1 MQQDNGFGDIL
12 ALVKDLRQRC
22 EFDRAL
28 TLDTLRPYLREELA
42 EFEEAQDHADEAK
55 VAAEL
60 GDILLHCAFQLVLAE
75 ERGAFDLMQVS
86 NRLVAKM
93 KARHPHLYAGGAKP
107 DWERQKAE
115 ERAREAKAR
124 GERASVLGH
133 LPPALPELERAWRY
147 QERAASVGFD
157 WPDVAGPLDK
167 LEEEVK
173 ETRVHPR
180 EEIGDVLF
188 AAVNVARKAGVH
200 PTIALKAATEKFV
213 RRFKEVERLAEQRGL
228 EMTTAGLEQLDRLW
242 DETKAREQPIRP

>member
-42 EFEEAQDHADEAK
+42 EFEEAQDMGDETK
-55 VAAEL
+55 IAAEL
-60 GDILLHCAFQLVLAE
+60 GDILLHCAFQLVLAQ
-75 ERGAFDLMQVS
+75 ERGAFDLAQVS

-93 KARHPHLYAGGAKP
+93 KSRHPHLYAGGEKP

-115 ERAREAKAR
+115 ERAREAAKR

-157 WPDVAGPLDK
+157 WPDVTGPLDK
-167 LEEEVK
+167 LAEEVA
-173 ETRVHPR
+173 EAREQPR
-180 EEIGDVLF
+180 EEIGDVFF
-188 AAVNVARKAGVH
+188 AAVNVARKAGIH
-200 PTIALKAATEKFV
+200 PTIALKAATDKFV
-213 RRFKEVERLAEQRGL
+213 RRFQAVEALAGQRGVELGRTPL
-228 EMTTAGLEQLDRLW
+228 EALDKLW
-242 DETKAREQPIRP
+242 DEVKITE